1 MLGQRRRRAVAMA
14 AVGTAAAVVGA
25 LAPLDAARADHGEFE
40 ASQGI
45 YRIPYADGLDVT
57 PSNDHHNH
65 PNVLNRV
72 DLVAGAGTTI
82 VAAASGIIRAVVDQ
96 HGDDPEEHSC
106 LDSDT
111 VPGDCS
117 DYNNYVW
124 IEHPNGEW
132 TKYTH
137 FDTGSVTA
145 NGWTVGDV
153 VHVGQPLGVEGD
165 VGSASGPHLHFEVAV
180 PSDPNDDT
188 PFSEQ
193 GGFITGTNRVT
204 VVCDLPAPGYYEDG
218 VTLTAAPCTN
228 TAPTA
233 DAGGPYVV
241 LEGDEVQLDGTASS
255 DPHNSRL
262 TYSWSPAANLDD
274 ATSATPTYS
283 ALDDTVDQLELTVND
298 EGGDVTAATALSDSD
313 TTTVTVENVAP
324 TVSALGD
331 TIDEAGT
338 AIVRASY
345 GDPGAL
351 DTHTASI
358 DWGDGSAAQPVDV
371 SALLAGVEH
380 VYGDNGAYDV
390 TVTVTDDDGGA
401 GWDTVGVIVG
411 NLDPNLTLVTSGA
424 VSFPDGDFLVTDA
437 GGALPLSAEADDAG
451 SDDLTFDWSTGSSNT
466 HFNDGVGPDPLLSPF
481 GTFPFAASDSVDA
494 TYAEPGVETAAVT
507 VTDDDGGFD
516 SADAGVIVT
525 GTADDTQ
532 GAGWWKHQY
541 SGNGSPHIDAANAA
555 GYLEIVNAVS
565 TVFPEAVAAATAED
579 VHAILSPT
587 GGDRRAYARAELM
600 VAWLQFASGA
610 VAWDATVPLQDG
622 TNVDFLALMAEAE
635 DTIVDPLA
643 TPLAL
648 LAVERDLAR
657 VRHAS

>member
-1 MLGQRRRRAVAMA
+1 MLGQGKRRAVAMA
-14 AVGTAAAVVGA
+14 AVATAAALVGA
-25 LAPLDAARADHGEFE
+25 LAPLDAAKADHGEF
-40 ASQGI
+40 AVSQGI

-65 PNVLNRV
+65 PNVRDRV
-72 DLVAGAGTTI
+72 DLVAGEGQTI
-82 VAAASGIIRAVVDQ
+82 VAAASGIVRAVVDI

-111 VPGDCS
+111 VPGNCS

-165 VGSASGPHLHFEVAV
+165 VGAASGPHLHFEVAV

-188 PFSEQ
+188 PFSTN

-204 VVCDLPAPGYYEDG
+204 IVCDLPAPGYYEDS
-218 VTLTAAPCTN
+218 VTVTAAPCTN
-228 TAPTA
+228 TAPIA

-241 LEGDEVQLDGTASS
+241 QEGDEVQLDGTASS
-255 DPHNSRL
+255 DPHNSWL
-262 TYSWSPAANLDD
+262 TYSWSPAANLED
-274 ATSATPTYS
+274 ATSATPVYS
-283 ALDDTVDQLELTVND
+283 GLDDTVDQLELTVND

-324 TVSALGD
+324 NVSALGD

-338 AIVRASY
+338 AVVQASY

-358 DWGDGSAAQPVDV
+358 DWGDGSAVQPVDV
-371 SALLAGVEH
+371 ADILAGVEH
-380 VYGDNGAYDV
+380 VYGDNGVYGV
-390 TVTVTDDDGGA
+390 TVTVTDDDGGV
-401 GWDTVGVIVG
+401 GWDTANVIVG
-411 NLDPNLTLVTSGA
+411 NLDPNLTLDTSGA

-437 GGALPLSAEADDAG
+437 GGSLPLSADGSDAG
-451 SDDLTFDWSTGSSNT
+451 SDDLTFDWSTGDSNT
-466 HFNDGVGPDPLLSPF
+466 HFNNGVDADPLLSPF
-481 GTFPFAASDSVDA
+481 GTFPFAASDDVDA
-494 TYAEPGVETAAVT
+494 VYAEPGVETVAVT
-507 VTDDDGGFD
+507 VTDDDGGFR

-525 GTADDTQ
+525 GTAEDTQ

-541 SGNGSPHIDAANAA
+541 SGGGAPHISAATAA

-565 TVFPEAVAAATAED
+565 TIFPETVAAATAED

-610 VAWDATVPLQDG
+610 VGWDAVVPLQDG
-622 TNVDFLALMAEAE
+622 TTVDFLDLMAEAE
-635 DTIVDPLA
+635 DTILDPLA

-648 LAVERDLAR
+648 MAVEHDLAR
-657 VRHAS
+657 VRHAG